1 MVEDAENQYWSV
13 WEHLRMTSCVL
24 TNIRAS
30 GKHSRGAHK
39 AFLKGDYEKANML
52 SKKAMKERME
62 ADQLHN
68 EAAKKIFEA
77 QNSVNK
83 RELWELDLHG
93 LHANEAVDVLQHRL
107 LYIEALL
114 SNTMCASEQVSG
126 SGSDTDGSVKVA
138 DKIDLGSKTVSEA
151 RVPSLPFGQ
160 KLNVITGIYLTCWSK
175 RENCRWGKEWCYIL
189 GIYRNLISR

>member
-1 MVEDAENQYWSV
+1 
-13 WEHLRMTSCVL
+13 MTSYVL

-62 ADQLHN
+62 AEQLHN

-77 QNSVNK
+77 QNSENK

-93 LHANEAVDVLQHRL
+93 LHANEAVAMLQRRL

-126 SGSDTDGSVKVA
+126 SDTDGSVKAA
-138 DKIDLGSKTVSEA
+138 DKIDLGPKTVSEA

-175 RENCRWGKEWCYIL
+175 HENCWWGKE
-189 GIYRNLISR
+189 